1 MGRTA
6 RLRFVVV
13 VASFGIVVAGC
24 KMIEKR
30 NARDTEQ
37 LLSATGFKMKL
48 ANTPEKR
55 AHLETLTQRKLVPH
69 ERDDE
74 TYYVYSDDLECNC
87 LYVGNEKA
95 YQEYQKLK
103 VKQEIAD
110 EQALAASM
118 NEGAAMNWGLWGP
131 PMGGFYRY

>member
-1 MGRTA
+1 MI
-6 RLRFVVV
+6 V
-13 VASFGIVVAGC
+13 VASLGIVMGGC

-37 LLSATGFKMKL
+37 LLSAAGFKMKL
-48 ANTPEKR
+48 ADTPEKT

-69 ERDDE
+69 EQDDE
-74 TYYVYSDDLECNC
+74 TYYVYADDLECQC
-87 LYVGNEKA
+87 VYVGNEKA
-95 YQEYQKLK
+95 YQEYQKLA

-110 EQALAASM
+110 EQAMAASM

-131 PMGGFYRY
+131 PMGGMYRY